1 MRKIT
6 TFKLLNVTYRSQQY
20 CADEGVRLLSLGEA
34 AAPIDRLAGTE
45 AKDDKGTFH
54 PLDSRE
60 NINRHV
66 RDAMAGVINPARVL
80 DELTQAV
87 SEFNFGFLN
96 TYKPVKTPRRFFSD
110 IEQNKLEQED
120 PHIERVI
127 AAKYATLREL
137 QEFYSTADLFRLLDV
152 IANDNLNAALA
163 SEAARAEAIAKRK

>member
-1 MRKIT
+1 ME
-6 TFKLLNVTYRSQQY
+6 
-20 CADEGVRLLSLGEA
+20 C
-34 AAPIDRLAGTE
+34 
-45 AKDDKGTFH
+45 
-54 PLDSRE
+54 
-60 NINRHV
+60 
-66 RDAMAGVINPARVL
+66 
-80 DELTQAV
+80 
-87 SEFNFGFLN
+87 
-96 TYKPVKTPRRFFSD
+96 VKTPRRFFSD